1 MTFLVCP
8 HCGKP
13 IERGLRLGITSLRD
27 DFHGIVLTN
36 IDGVLEVGDEIRAIF
51 EEKHTSKHKIHTYQ
65 IITLS
70 KVARKLDVPLY
81 LVFTKDEFVVY
92 EIDVNQ
98 RFSGKWYYPSDDELI
113 LIGDLSDFQNWV
125 YEEFIRHAPLCRW
138 LRKLWR

>member
-1 MTFLVCP
+1 MICP
-8 HCGKP
+8 YCGKP
-13 IERGLRLGITSLRD
+13 IENGLTVGITSLRD
-27 DFHGIVLTN
+27 NIHGIVFTN
-36 IDGVLEVGDEIRAIF
+36 IDGILEVGNSIRAIF
-51 EEKHTSKHKIHTYQ
+51 EEKHTSKHRIPTYQ

-70 KVARKLDVPLY
+70 RVAKKLEVPLY
-81 LVFTKDEFVVY
+81 LVFSKNEFTVY

-98 RFSGKWYYPSDDELI
+98 RFNGKYYYPSDDELI